1 MFTVLK
7 LTIFSCG
14 FSRKGIF
21 TEWKQCRNYQ
31 NKALFKLIIKH
42 FIENLDVL
50 CGITGTKLWIL
61 YSYDFVSNV
70 KKNLVELYDISFV
83 LLKHT
88 AKMFY
93 DSK

>member
-1 MFTVLK
+1 ML
-7 LTIFSCG
+7 G
-14 FSRKGIF
+14 
-21 TEWKQCRNYQ
+21 
-31 NKALFKLIIKH
+31 
-42 FIENLDVL
+42 
-50 CGITGTKLWIL
+50 GITGTKLWIL